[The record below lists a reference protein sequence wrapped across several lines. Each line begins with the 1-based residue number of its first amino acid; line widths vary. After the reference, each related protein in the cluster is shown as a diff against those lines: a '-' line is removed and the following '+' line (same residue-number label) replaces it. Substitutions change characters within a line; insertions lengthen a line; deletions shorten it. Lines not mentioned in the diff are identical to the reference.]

1 MKQIITSQTCNVLRK
16 YELSVFNNLKQ
27 EIGLLPAHQ
36 SGQINST
43 YTITFT
49 EHREVGSNMI
59 SRQIKPNQQWMNVQ
73 VCVCKC
79 MNVCQLSWETL
90 PVRWTAILG
99 HPGASGFSMSAV
111 VSEAVSV
118 VRVVL
123 ETHQLDLAGSPQ
135 GRYVP
140 QLLEHA
146 HQVHH
151 DDGRQHR
158 LQIQNTVL
166 RPRPSLHNDLWPS
179 NEVLM
184 VSRIIY
190 LWN

>member
-1 MKQIITSQTCNVLRK
+1 
-16 YELSVFNNLKQ
+16 
-27 EIGLLPAHQ
+27 
-36 SGQINST
+36 
-43 YTITFT
+43 
-49 EHREVGSNMI
+49 
-59 SRQIKPNQQWMNVQ
+59 
-73 VCVCKC
+73 
-79 MNVCQLSWETL
+79 
-90 PVRWTAILG
+90 
-99 HPGASGFSMSAV
+99 MSAV
-111 VSEAVSV
+111 VSEAVPV

-166 RPRPSLHNDLWPS
+166 RPRPLASHTQCPSPHNDL
-179 NEVLM
+179 
-184 VSRIIY
+184 
-190 LWN
+190 